1 MNFGHARRG
10 LFTCF
15 GACCGLAIV
24 GACLS
29 LAQNRAYAQPV
40 DCSGLAAR
48 IAALGEGGQ
57 KPSKNSGDGQ
67 QKQRADLDRAI
78 RQARGLRCDRAQFF
92 LFDSRSPQ
100 CPSLNAQ
107 IRQLQASLAYYQ
119 ADGDNNATARQQL
132 TASYNTYCRSQA
144 RTPGQQPQRG
154 FFEQLLSIFSQNPNQ
169 NPFFQNSPAE
179 EVLPLPGE
187 DLSPRGGSQALCV
200 RSCDGG
206 FFPLSVA
213 AHRTESEQLADLCQ
227 ALCPNAEVSV
237 YTRSP
242 YQDIKT
248 AVSLDG
254 ATPYS
259 DLPNAFRFQK
269 GFDSTC
275 TCKPPG
281 QSWADVLA
289 PAEQLLGR
297 VSKSDIVVTPEK
309 SAELARPKFGPVIK
323 PNPAPQPAVAAE
335 NKDNSAKADGQ
346 DATEE
351 VTGPDGVKR
360 RVRIIVPPL

>member
-1 MNFGHARRG
+1 MNFGRARRG
-10 LFTCF
+10 LLARCA
-15 GACCGLAIV
+15 ACLGLAI
-24 GACLS
+24 ACGFLS
-29 LAQNRAYAQPV
+29 LAQNRAFAQPV
-40 DCSGLAAR
+40 DCAGLAAR
-48 IAALGEGGQ
+48 IAALGE
-57 KPSKNSGDGQ
+57 SGQ
-67 QKQRADLDRAI
+67 QSLRTFGAAAQRQRADLDQAI
-78 RQARGLRCDRAQFF
+78 RQARGLGCDRPKFF
-92 LFDSRSPQ
+92 LFGPQSPQ
-100 CPSLNAQ
+100 CPGLNAQ
-107 IRQLQASLAYYQ
+107 IRQLQASLAYSQ
-119 ADGDNNATARQQL
+119 AGGDSNAAARQQL
-132 TASYNTYCRSQA
+132 TASYNTFCRGQA
-144 RTPGQQPQRG
+144 RAPAQQPQRG
-154 FFEQLLSIFSQNPNQ
+154 FFDQLFAIFSQNPNQ
-169 NPFFQNSPAE
+169 NPFFQRSPDE
-179 EVLPLPGE
+179 QVLPLPGE

-206 FFPLSVA
+206 FFPLSEA

-254 ATPYS
+254 TTPYS

-297 VSKSDIVVTPEK
+297 VSKSDVVVTPEK
-309 SAELARPKFGPVIK
+309 SAELARPKFGPVVK
-323 PNPAPQPAVAAE
+323 SNPAPQPAVAAE
-335 NKDNSAKADGQ
+335 NKDTSAKADGQ
-346 DATEE
+346 EATEE